1 VFRFSYRDW
10 DEDLA
15 QKLGEFKELLDLFR
29 YLLLKTDGNV
39 EQALEILR
47 TLQDRGHIDPSV
59 DLEAFARRLE
69 EERIVQSTP
78 RGRALTSTG
87 VRDLRKACL
96 DQVFRGL
103 REGGPAGGHVTPH
116 GGGSDGEALPELR
129 EYRFGDDLRS
139 IDFGESLR
147 NAEIRGGNAAVVLQE
162 SDLVV
167 RDTEFSTACATAL
180 LLDISH
186 SMILYGEDRFTPAK
200 QVALALA
207 ELITTRFARDTL
219 DVILFGDEAVP
230 VPLRNLP
237 YASVGP
243 YHTNTKAALS
253 LARRL
258 LGRRRNPNKRI
269 FLVTDGKPTVID
281 VPGEGVYRNTFGVD
295 PRIVNRTLDEAVQ
308 CRRKGI
314 RITTF
319 MVAQDPLLEA
329 FVLRLTELNQGRA
342 YLTSP
347 EGLGGFVLRDFL
359 RGRG

>member
-1 VFRFSYRDW
+1 MFRFEYRDW
-10 DEDLA
+10 DPGLA
-15 QKLGEFKELLDLFR
+15 RKLREMKELLELFR
-29 YLLLKTDGNV
+29 FLLLKTDGDV
-39 EQALEILR
+39 EQALEIMR
-47 TLQDRGHIDPSV
+47 ALQDRGHIDPSV
-59 DLEAFARRLE
+59 DLEAFARQLE
-69 EERIVQSTP
+69 EARLIQSAPQGRTLTP
-78 RGRALTSTG
+78 TG
-87 VRDLRKACL
+87 VRDLRRACL

-103 REGGPAGGHVTPH
+103 REGGPTGGHVTPF

-139 IDFGESLR
+139 IDFGASLR
-147 NAEIRGGNAAVVLQE
+147 NAQLRDGTAGPVLEE

-167 RDTEFSTACATAL
+167 RDAEFSTACATAL
-180 LLDISH
+180 LLDVSH

-219 DVILFGDEAVP
+219 DIILFGDEAFP
-230 VPLRNLP
+230 VPLRELP

-243 YHTNTKAALS
+243 FHTNTKAALS
-253 LARRL
+253 LARRT
-258 LGRRRNPNKRI
+258 LGRRRNPNKRV

-281 VPGEGVYRNTFGVD
+281 VPGEGIYRNTFGSD

-314 RITTF
+314 LITTF
-319 MVAQDPLLEA
+319 MVARDPLLEE

-347 EGLGGFVLRDFL
+347 EGLGGFVLQDFL